1 MAAVSCP
8 APFSGRARA
17 IFRRKADTS
26 GCIRQAIDFS
36 GLRARMPE
44 SQDALRALGRF
55 GCARHKLEKPTVA
68 GIALARIARIWPKV
82 QVRPPCRAG
91 ACGCKK
97 RWRARCGASRRRS
110 LRPIIARKLT
120 VLARIGAS

>member
-1 MAAVSCP
+1 
-8 APFSGRARA
+8 
-17 IFRRKADTS
+17 
-26 GCIRQAIDFS
+26 
-36 GLRARMPE
+36 MPE
-44 SQDALRALGRF
+44 SQDAHSGLWADSVVRGI
-55 GCARHKLEKPTVA
+55 KLEKRTVL
-68 GIALARIARIWPKV
+68 GIALARIARIWTKV
-82 QVRPPCRAG
+82 QVRPLCRAG

>member
-1 MAAVSCP
+1 MSLAVFKARKRYFPPQKPTPRAAFLKSLIFQGF
-8 APFSGRARA
+8 APGCRKPGR
-17 IFRRKADTS
+17 T
-26 GCIRQAIDFS
+26 
-36 GLRARMPE
+36 
-44 SQDALRALGRF
+44 LRALGRF
-55 GCARHKLEKPTVA
+55 GCAQHKLEKRTVS

-82 QVRPPCRAG
+82 QVRPLCRAG
-91 ACGCKK
+91 ACGCEK